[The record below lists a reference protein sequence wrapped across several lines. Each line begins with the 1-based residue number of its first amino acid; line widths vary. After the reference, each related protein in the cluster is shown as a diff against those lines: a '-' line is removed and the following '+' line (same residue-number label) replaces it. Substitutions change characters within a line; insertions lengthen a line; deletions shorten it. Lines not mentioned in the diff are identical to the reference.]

1 MDIKQLRF
9 FLEVCKELSFSRAS
23 EKLHISQPALSKT
36 IHQLE
41 EEIGLRLL
49 DRSTR
54 HLFVT
59 KEGEIIRQHARKVL
73 RSAEDLLQEAEE
85 IKLHKKSSFTFG
97 LPPVIGSSFFPEIIA
112 GFRRTYPEAGM
123 HIVEEG
129 AKIMEQ
135 SLLEGNIDVGV
146 AILPVDDEQFE
157 VRQIIDRKILAVTSV
172 NHPLAGRESIQMK
185 DLKHESFLMFQQGFS
200 LYDRVFES
208 CIQSGFEP
216 DILYESSQWD
226 FLFESA
232 VAGLG
237 VALLPETVVHKAD
250 TRNVSVLAVD
260 DDLLHWRLALIWRRQ
275 SYQTQAAQAWIAFVE
290 EAFKQ

>member
-73 RSAEDLLQEAEE
+73 RSAEDLWHEAEE
-85 IKLHKKSSFTFG
+85 IKLHKKGSFTFG

-112 GFRRTYPEAGM
+112 DFRRFYPEAGM
-123 HIVEEG
+123 RIVEEG

-146 AILPVDDEQFE
+146 AILPVDEEQFE
-157 VRQIIDRKILAVTSV
+157 IRQIIDRKILAVTSAD
-172 NHPLAGRESIQMK
+172 HPLAGCESIQMR
-185 DLKHESFLMFQQGFS
+185 DLKHESFLMFQQGFA

-208 CIQSGFEP
+208 CIQAGFEP
-216 DILYESSQWD
+216 GILYESSQWD

-232 VAGLG
+232 IAGLG

-260 DDLLHWRLALIWRRQ
+260 DDLLHWRLALIWRKQ

-290 EAFKQ
+290 EAFA